1 MPKKHLCFWP
11 NLRHQ
16 PKTAFSRLPPLHRAN
31 LEGRLRVE
39 GGSCRANSDRL
50 RWADSRHSLLRPE
63 GVVASKERTFLDDAS
78 QDSLQPQISVSDAL
92 LDSLP

>member
-31 LEGRLRVE
+31 LEGRLRVDFAHSPSRQ
-39 GGSCRANSDRL
+39 GRPAFCAQGTAGVDVKRTLRIAAVGVAVGRKAGPTGSPREE
-50 RWADSRHSLLRPE
+50 PE
-63 GVVASKERTFLDDAS
+63 SG
-78 QDSLQPQISVSDAL
+78 P
-92 LDSLP
+92 